1 MANNNEIKIHISA
14 ENQEFV
20 DKMKEVVDNIR
31 GAGTAAGQ
39 SSGPIEGVSTK
50 LAKMGAIATGLYS
63 TIMMVG
69 ASIKNVIAPV
79 YEYSSA
85 LEQNTIAFE
94 TFLGSAKLA
103 KKYLGD
109 LQKIAADTPFDLPG
123 LTQAGKKLLAFGFS
137 AKQSLS
143 MLRTIGDT
151 SAGLGMGTA
160 GIDRITLAIG
170 QIKAKGKVMGDELL
184 QLTEAGIP
192 AYTIL
197 AQKLGLTAA
206 QINNIGNANIDAD
219 TAINALLEGMNEKFG
234 GLSSKIADTKEGML
248 STIKD
253 NAMAISEFLM
263 RPLDASLSDGLKK
276 IRDWTDD
283 IADAIRNGDTS
294 GAMKALFP
302 DDLIPEDLREKLADI
317 YSDIKTLFTDA
328 KNFADEFGG
337 TGVNAVSGIAN
348 ALLDAVDNTIKFTS
362 AILRAGTELGKIID
376 NIIPN
381 GVKNFIS
388 MKAIIEVTVK
398 ALLGFFILN
407 KVIKLAITLKSEY
420 MKLQVAILAT
430 SKTSW
435 TFLTNLA
442 TGLATATKGTK
453 GLKAAIKAIGI
464 ELGKLNKKNIFLF
477 VASIGL
483 AMFGDKI
490 MEWVDKL
497 TGNGD
502 LEDDIPINSSNE
514 EEEQAPAPEDYPD
527 TNGNNTSTD
536 DEKDSK
542 YYQAQQKVLKQETE
556 RINQYYS
563 SLIGKLQ
570 SELNNLND
578 NYDAN
583 GNIAE
588 QAEKIAQL
596 EYNIAEAKYAQAQQ
610 IQSAI
615 SSTDF
620 EDSVDKELEVGKVN
634 VDLEELSRSLN
645 QAADSLKNVSSIGK
659 NAANALSNF
668 GDVAVQGAENRL
680 GIAYGDKNIEP
691 DKLVCTQL
699 VIESWKD
706 AGLDFAYSASE
717 WVPTLIDQAKA
728 KGLWR
733 EGSSDY
739 IPRKGDA
746 IVVNGDSHVGMA
758 DGNGGIYHAS
768 YSRQRVVHDL
778 DANAAFGSPTGYIAV
793 ADTTGVGNA
802 GDVNSK
808 SLVSNIKK
816 YQQDFKKL
824 LDDGNRV
831 MEELS
836 ATIGDVSTA
845 QIKKTITDYDAKIK
859 KFNANGLSDFSKAAQ
874 SLKEF
879 KISELDYKQIEK
891 NMTTAYD
898 DAERAQKKSLDSI
911 ASENISVLDIANKS
925 ANNYLEN
932 IEQERKKLEN
942 LLKLA
947 KDNGWKDFANNI
959 SDLLDK
965 INDNIEKFYQNS
977 LNKLNEDLQRRLALI
992 ESDSNL
998 TTLQKKDLTDEA
1010 KRDYYRQAIE
1020 AKEKERG
1027 KLLNSEIINKD
1038 RISQYDYEI
1047 KELQNQLEGL
1057 GSTLDKVHQA
1067 SKQAFEDGL
1076 LDFLTRGILECESLG
1091 DAIRNLAISILQS
1104 IQKVYAEAA
1113 TKNIMNALGLG
1124 TSSTASGGSSF
1135 SFTSGYGIDYGGGR
1149 ATGGSLSNDGE
1160 ISGPGTGT
1168 SDSIFMWADNF
1179 KKMFRV
1185 SDAEWVIKEKAAK
1198 YYGPNILSALNRGLI
1213 PKSIFTA
1220 HAKFASGGSLRGTI
1234 PTTSMQG
1241 AYGLTSD
1248 LTGAFSPYFNITNR
1262 IDGNGILNAL
1272 GTTIHSHVDQR
1283 IDKNMTE
1290 KAKLHS
1296 MIMKRMK

>member
-1 MANNNEIKIHISA
+1 M
-14 ENQEFV
+14 
-20 DKMKEVVDNIR
+20 
-31 GAGTAAGQ
+31 
-39 SSGPIEGVSTK
+39 
-50 LAKMGAIATGLYS
+50 
-63 TIMMVG
+63 
-69 ASIKNVIAPV
+69 
-79 YEYSSA
+79 
-85 LEQNTIAFE
+85 
-94 TFLGSAKLA
+94 
-103 KKYLGD
+103 GD

-123 LTQAGKKLLAFGFS
+123 VTQAGKKLLAFGFS

-253 NAMAISEFLM
+253 NAMAIGEFIM

-328 KNFADEFGG
+328 QNFADEFGG
-337 TGVNAVSGIAN
+337 TGINAVSGIVN

-388 MKAIIEVTVK
+388 MKAIIEVTAK

-407 KVIKLAITLKSEY
+407 KVIKLVMTLKSEY
-420 MKLQVAILAT
+420 VKLQVAILAT

-453 GLKAAIKAIGI
+453 GLKAAIKAIGV

-514 EEEQAPAPEDYPD
+514 EEEQAPGDYPD

-615 SSTDF
+615 SNTDF

-634 VDLEELSRSLN
+634 VDLEELSR
-645 QAADSLKNVSSIGK
+645 
-659 NAANALSNF
+659 LSN
-668 GDVAVQGAENRL
+668 G
-680 GIAYGDKNIEP
+680 
-691 DKLVCTQL
+691 
-699 VIESWKD
+699 
-706 AGLDFAYSASE
+706 
-717 WVPTLIDQAKA
+717 
-728 KGLWR
+728 
-733 EGSSDY
+733 
-739 IPRKGDA
+739 
-746 IVVNGDSHVGMA
+746 
-758 DGNGGIYHAS
+758 
-768 YSRQRVVHDL
+768 
-778 DANAAFGSPTGYIAV
+778 
-793 ADTTGVGNA
+793 
-802 GDVNSK
+802 
-808 SLVSNIKK
+808 
-816 YQQDFKKL
+816 
-824 LDDGNRV
+824 
-831 MEELS
+831 
-836 ATIGDVSTA
+836 
-845 QIKKTITDYDAKIK
+845 
-859 KFNANGLSDFSKAAQ
+859 
-874 SLKEF
+874 
-879 KISELDYKQIEK
+879 
-891 NMTTAYD
+891 
-898 DAERAQKKSLDSI
+898 
-911 ASENISVLDIANKS
+911 
-925 ANNYLEN
+925 
-932 IEQERKKLEN
+932 
-942 LLKLA
+942 
-947 KDNGWKDFANNI
+947 
-959 SDLLDK
+959 
-965 INDNIEKFYQNS
+965 
-977 LNKLNEDLQRRLALI
+977 
-992 ESDSNL
+992 
-998 TTLQKKDLTDEA
+998 
-1010 KRDYYRQAIE
+1010 
-1020 AKEKERG
+1020 
-1027 KLLNSEIINKD
+1027 
-1038 RISQYDYEI
+1038 
-1047 KELQNQLEGL
+1047 
-1057 GSTLDKVHQA
+1057 
-1067 SKQAFEDGL
+1067 
-1076 LDFLTRGILECESLG
+1076 
-1091 DAIRNLAISILQS
+1091 
-1104 IQKVYAEAA
+1104 
-1113 TKNIMNALGLG
+1113 
-1124 TSSTASGGSSF
+1124 
-1135 SFTSGYGIDYGGGR
+1135 
-1149 ATGGSLSNDGE
+1149 
-1160 ISGPGTGT
+1160 
-1168 SDSIFMWADNF
+1168 
-1179 KKMFRV
+1179 
-1185 SDAEWVIKEKAAK
+1185 
-1198 YYGPNILSALNRGLI
+1198 
-1213 PKSIFTA
+1213 
-1220 HAKFASGGSLRGTI
+1220 
-1234 PTTSMQG
+1234 
-1241 AYGLTSD
+1241 
-1248 LTGAFSPYFNITNR
+1248 
-1262 IDGNGILNAL
+1262 
-1272 GTTIHSHVDQR
+1272 
-1283 IDKNMTE
+1283 
-1290 KAKLHS
+1290 
-1296 MIMKRMK
+1296 